1 VQVNFGSGSSVAT
14 VALSWNMW
22 YPLPLPPHNTTY
34 HNEFGLHVHL
44 VPADARNLAGAFSAA
59 ATALAS
65 LTGFGAVFD
74 GLVNIVAQ
82 AAISFVEN
90 SDGSMDIQFSTHGF
104 QVGNAG
110 AFDPTVVLPG
120 LWAAV
125 MSGLQAA
132 AHPLGAV
139 DHITLTAKLAPVEHP
154 HSDGPA
160 AGLLA
165 GAEPSQAGELISAT
179 PIADEVPV

>member
-1 VQVNFGSGSSVAT
+1 MQVNFGSGSSVAT
-14 VALSWNMW
+14 MALSWDMW
-22 YPLPLPPHNTTY
+22 YPLPLPPHNTAY

-44 VPADARNLAGAFSAA
+44 RPADARNVAGAFSAA

-65 LTGFGAVFD
+65 MTGLGAVFD
-74 GLVNIVAQ
+74 GLVNIAAQ
-82 AAISFVEN
+82 AAISFAEN
-90 SDGSMDIQFSTHGF
+90 PDGSMDIRFSTHGF

-139 DHITLTAKLAPVEHP
+139 DHVTLTVKTAPTDDQRTDAPVG
-154 HSDGPA
+154 GPSV
-160 AGLLA
+160 
-165 GAEPSQAGELISAT
+165 GAEPTQVSALIGAT
-179 PIADEVPV
+179 PINDEVSV